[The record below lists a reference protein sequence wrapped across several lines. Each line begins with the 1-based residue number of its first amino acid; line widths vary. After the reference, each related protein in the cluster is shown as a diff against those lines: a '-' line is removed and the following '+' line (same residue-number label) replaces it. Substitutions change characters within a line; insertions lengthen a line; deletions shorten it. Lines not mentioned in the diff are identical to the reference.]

1 MDTRCVV
8 SPLPHPAPLC
18 YAEPNDSR
26 VRDLSSHPV
35 ERASLMEA
43 RTMMNLIV
51 WLVAGAVIGWLAGV
65 VMHDRSGLLVNI
77 VVGVVGALIAGFL
90 LNRPTINQSVFNLN
104 ALVIS
109 LIGAIVLLA
118 AVNSGSPIARSSRR
132 RPT

>member
-1 MDTRCVV
+1 
-8 SPLPHPAPLC
+8 
-18 YAEPNDSR
+18 
-26 VRDLSSHPV
+26 
-35 ERASLMEA
+35 
-43 RTMMNLIV
+43 MMNLIV

-118 AVNSGSPIARSSRR
+118 VVNLVRR
-132 RPT
+132 GHLR

>member
-1 MDTRCVV
+1 
-8 SPLPHPAPLC
+8 
-18 YAEPNDSR
+18 
-26 VRDLSSHPV
+26 
-35 ERASLMEA
+35 MEA
-43 RTMMNLIV
+43 RTMINLIV

-118 AVNSGSPIARSSRR
+118 VVNLVRR
-132 RPT
+132 GRLR

>member
-1 MDTRCVV
+1 
-8 SPLPHPAPLC
+8 
-18 YAEPNDSR
+18 
-26 VRDLSSHPV
+26 
-35 ERASLMEA
+35 
-43 RTMMNLIV
+43 MMNLIV

-118 AVNSGSPIARSSRR
+118 VVNLVRR
-132 RPT
+132 GRLR